1 MILPVRELRNKDYRR
16 SLEKIQGSNPDSQ
29 TEVNVA
35 QALDIL
41 GYEYVFQYWLG
52 GASMR
57 GSKEIDFLILT
68 VPKPTPL
75 LVHGEY
81 WHTGLM
87 AVEDELKEAEINSQ
101 MRGLWNKVEIIWDYE
116 AETVEEAQSRLQQI
130 LW

>member
-1 MILPVRELRNKDYRR
+1 MKLPVRELRNKDYRR
-16 SLEKIQGSNPDSQ
+16 SLEKIQGKYPDSQ

-35 QALDIL
+35 QALDNL
-41 GYEYVFQYWLG
+41 GYEYIFQYWLG
-52 GASMR
+52 GRTR
-57 GSKEIDFLILT
+57 GSKEIDFLVLT